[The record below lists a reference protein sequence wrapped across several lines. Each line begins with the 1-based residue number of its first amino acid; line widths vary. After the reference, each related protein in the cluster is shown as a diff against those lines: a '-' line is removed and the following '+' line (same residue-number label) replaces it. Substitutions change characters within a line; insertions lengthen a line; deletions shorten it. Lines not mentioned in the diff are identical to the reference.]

1 VRSTQQIETPVLIA
15 GGGPVGLA
23 MAIELGW
30 RGIGC
35 VLVDE
40 GDGELV
46 HPRTGLIAIRTMEML
61 RRYGLAQRM
70 RACGFPDDYAL
81 SMVFCTSLN
90 GLLLERAPYPSMRA
104 APTPPQTPEKK
115 QRCPQIWMQP
125 ILADAVRANP
135 HTQLRLLHRLESF
148 EDTGADVMAQVS
160 ARATD
165 ARLTIRA
172 RYLIGCDGAASGVRE
187 RLGIATSGRALGYS
201 INILFRAAGLTRRHR
216 MGEAERYLLVGP
228 EGTWGNVTVIDG
240 DALWRLTVLGS
251 EQKLDLAS
259 FDARAWVRRALGTDA
274 AGSAA
279 IDFEVLSVAPW
290 RRSEMLAERFSAGRV
305 MLAGDAC
312 HSMSPTGGMGMN
324 TGMQEVF
331 DLGWK
336 LEAALAGWAG
346 PHLLPSYTAERLP
359 VARRNIGFSTQ
370 NYRAW
375 RDTPDAHAVCDD
387 SPAGA
392 AVRAVLGARLREST
406 RVEWESTGL
415 QIGYRYDASPICVPD
430 GTPAPADDYSL
441 YQPSTRPGA
450 RAPHAWLADGR
461 STLDLFGRSFVLL
474 QFGGDTA
481 QDGMRDAFARR
492 RIPLTLQK
500 LDEPQVAALYE
511 RALVL
516 VRPDGHVAWR
526 GNSLDNPQRIA
537 DIVSGAMQA

>member
-1 VRSTQQIETPVLIA
+1 MRPTQQIETPVLIA
-15 GGGPVGLA
+15 GGGPVGLT

-40 GDGELV
+40 GDGTLL
-46 HPRTGLIAIRTMEML
+46 HPRTGLIAIRSMEML

-70 RACGFPDDYAL
+70 RACGFPADYAL

-104 APTPPQTPEKK
+104 APTPPETPEKK

-135 HTQLRLLHRLESF
+135 HADLRLGHRLESF
-148 EDTGADVMAQVS
+148 EDTGSEVIAQ
-160 ARATD
+160 ANERATD

-172 RYLIGCDGAASGVRE
+172 QYLIGCDGAASGVRE

-201 INILFRAAGLTRRHR
+201 VNILFRAPQLTRRHR
-216 MGEAERYLLVGP
+216 MGEAERYLFVGP

-240 DALWRLTVLGS
+240 DALWRLTVLGA

-259 FDARAWVRRALGTDA
+259 FDARAWVRRALGTEV
-274 AGSAA
+274 AGCAA

-290 RRSEMLAERFSAGRV
+290 RRSEMLAERFLVGRV
-305 MLAGDAC
+305 LLAGDAC
-312 HSMSPTGGMGMN
+312 HTMSPTGGMGMN

-346 PHLLPSYTAERLP
+346 PHLLPSYEAERLP

-370 NYRAW
+370 NYKAW
-375 RDTPDAHAVCDD
+375 RDTPDAQAVCDD

-392 AVRAVLGARLREST
+392 GVRALLGARLREST

-430 GTPAPADDYSL
+430 GTPAPKDDYSL
-441 YQPSTRPGA
+441 YLPTTRPGA

-461 STLDLFGRSFVLL
+461 STLDLFGRGFVLL
-474 QFGGDTA
+474 RFDGGA
-481 QDGMRDAFARR
+481 GVNGMREAFARH
-492 RIPLTLQK
+492 RIPLTVQT

-526 GNSLDNPQRIA
+526 GNSLDKPQRIA
-537 DIVSGAMQA
+537 DIVSGATQA

>member
-40 GDGELV
+40 GDGELL

-90 GLLLERAPYPSMRA
+90 GSLLARAPFPSMRA
-104 APTPPQTPEKK
+104 APTPPETPEKK

-135 HTQLRLLHRLESF
+135 HATLRLGHRLESF
-148 EDTGADVMAQVS
+148 DDDGANVVAQVVE
-160 ARATD
+160 RASDT
-165 ARLTIRA
+165 RLAIRA
-172 RYLIGCDGAASGVRE
+172 RYLIGCDGAASGVRA

-201 INILFRAAGLTRRHR
+201 VNILFRAPGLTRQHR
-216 MGEAERYLLVGP
+216 MGEAERYLFVGP

-259 FDARAWVRRALGTDA
+259 LDARAWVRRAF
-274 AGSAA
+274 GSAA

-312 HSMSPTGGMGMN
+312 HTMSPTGGMGMN

-346 PHLLPSYTAERLP
+346 PHLLESYTAERLP
-359 VARRNIGFSTQ
+359 VARRNIGFSTG
-370 NYRAW
+370 NYQAW
-375 RDTPDAHAVCDD
+375 RDTPDAGAVCED

-392 AVRAVLGARLREST
+392 AVRALLGARLREST

-430 GTPAPADDYSL
+430 GTPAPADDYSH
-441 YQPSTRPGA
+441 YEPTARPGA
-450 RAPHAWLADGR
+450 RAPHAWLSDGR
-461 STLDLFGRSFVLL
+461 STLDLFGRGFVLL
-474 QFGGDTA
+474 QFGDSA
-481 QDGMRDAFARR
+481 VPDALREAFARR
-492 RIPLTLQK
+492 GIPFRVQGLG
-500 LDEPQVAALYE
+500 EPRVAALYE

-526 GNSLDNPQRIA
+526 GDAVDNPRHIA
-537 DIVSGAMQA
+537 DIVCGAKAT

>member
-1 VRSTQQIETPVLIA
+1 
-15 GGGPVGLA
+15 

-40 GDGELV
+40 GDGTLL

-104 APTPPQTPEKK
+104 APTPKQTPEKK

-135 HTQLRLLHRLESF
+135 RADLQLGHRLESF
-148 EDTGADVMAQVS
+148 EDSGAEVVAQVIK
-160 ARATD
+160 RANDTP
-165 ARLTIRA
+165 LTIRA
-172 RYLIGCDGAASGVRE
+172 QYLIGCDGAASGVRE
-187 RLGIATSGRALGYS
+187 RLGIATSARALGYS
-201 INILFRAAGLTRRHR
+201 VNILFRAPGLTRQHR
-216 MGEAERYLLVGP
+216 MGEAERYLFVGP

-259 FDARAWVRRALGTDA
+259 FDARAWVRRALGSNA
-274 AGSAA
+274 AGSDA

-346 PHLLPSYTAERLP
+346 PHLLPSYSAERLP

-370 NYRAW
+370 NYQAW
-375 RDTPDAHAVCDD
+375 RDTPDASTVCDD

-392 AVRAVLGARLREST
+392 AVRALLGARLREAT

-430 GTPAPADDYSL
+430 GTPAPADDYSH
-441 YQPSTRPGA
+441 YEPSTRPGA

-461 STLDLFGRSFVLL
+461 STLDLFGRGFVLL
-474 QFGGDTA
+474 QFDGGA
-481 QDGMRDAFARR
+481 APDGMREAFARR
-492 RIPLTLQK
+492 RIPFRVQR
-500 LDEPQVAALYE
+500 LDDPHVAALYQ

-526 GNSLDNPQRIA
+526 GDSMDNPQHIA
-537 DIVSGAMQA
+537 DIVSGAKQA

>member
-1 VRSTQQIETPVLIA
+1 MLIA

-40 GDGELV
+40 GDGELL

-61 RRYGLAQRM
+61 RRYGLAQRL

-90 GLLLERAPYPSMRA
+90 GSLLARAPFPSMRA
-104 APTPPQTPEKK
+104 APTPPETPEKK

-135 HTQLRLLHRLESF
+135 HATLRLGHRLESF
-148 EDTGADVMAQVS
+148 DDDGANVVAQVVE
-160 ARATD
+160 RASDT
-165 ARLTIRA
+165 RLAIRA
-172 RYLIGCDGAASGVRE
+172 RYLIGCDGAASGVRA

-201 INILFRAAGLTRRHR
+201 VNILFRAPGLTRQHR
-216 MGEAERYLLVGP
+216 MGEAERYLFVGP

-259 FDARAWVRRALGTDA
+259 LDARAWVRRAF
-274 AGSAA
+274 GSAA

-312 HSMSPTGGMGMN
+312 HTMSPTGGMGMN

-346 PHLLPSYTAERLP
+346 PHLLESYTAERLP

-370 NYRAW
+370 NYQAW
-375 RDTPDAHAVCDD
+375 RDTPDAGAVCED

-392 AVRAVLGARLREST
+392 AVRALLGARLREST

-430 GTPAPADDYSL
+430 GTPAPADDYSH
-441 YQPSTRPGA
+441 YEPTARPGA
-450 RAPHAWLADGR
+450 RAPHAWLSDGR
-461 STLDLFGRSFVLL
+461 STLDLFGRGFVLL
-474 QFGGDTA
+474 QFG
-481 QDGMRDAFARR
+481 
-492 RIPLTLQK
+492 
-500 LDEPQVAALYE
+500 
-511 RALVL
+511 
-516 VRPDGHVAWR
+516 
-526 GNSLDNPQRIA
+526 
-537 DIVSGAMQA
+537 